1 MFPEIEMIKIK
12 RKRLGLT
19 QKKLAELVGVSQP
32 LIARIESGDFDPK
45 LSLVRRIFEVLEEV
59 EGKAINAEKI
69 MNSPVKVVETT
80 ARLREA
86 VEIMMKHG
94 ISQMPVV
101 KKSKVVGSITE
112 SGVVKI
118 MLEKGVA
125 AGKIRVEEC
134 MEAPFPT
141 VSKDECLDTI
151 SKLLLSSP
159 AVLVSERSKLLG
171 IITKHDVMKAIR
183 F

>member
-45 LSLVRRIFEVLEEV
+45 LSLIRKIFNVLEEV

-69 MNSPVKVVETT
+69 MNYPVKIINAKAKLIDAVET
-80 ARLREA
+80 
-86 VEIMMKHG
+86 MMKHD

-101 KKSKVVGSITE
+101 KKDEIVGSITE
-112 SGVVKI
+112 SSVVKI
-118 MLEKGVA
+118 MLEKGTN
-125 AGKIRVEEC
+125 AGKTRVEEC
-134 MEAPFPT
+134 MEPPFPI
-141 VSKDECLDTI
+141 VPKHERLNTI
-151 SKLLLSSP
+151 SKLLLNSP
-159 AVLVSERSKLLG
+159 AVIVCEEKEILG
-171 IITKHDVMKAIR
+171 IITKHDVMKVIK

>member
-12 RKRLGLT
+12 RRRLGLT

-69 MNSPVKVVETT
+69 MNSPVKVVEANT
-80 ARLREA
+80 RLKEA
-86 VEIMMKHG
+86 VEMMMKDG

-101 KKSKVVGSITE
+101 KDGKVVGSITE
-112 SGVVKI
+112 SGIVKV
-118 MLEKGVA
+118 MLEKGTA
-125 AGKIRVEEC
+125 AGKIKVEEC
-134 MEAPFPT
+134 MEPPFPAI
-141 VSKDECLDTI
+141 SKNECLDTI
-151 SKLLLSSP
+151 SKLLLNSP
-159 AVLVSERSKLLG
+159 AVIVGEDENLLG
-171 IITKHDVMKAIR
+171 IITKHDVMKALK

>member
-12 RKRLGLT
+12 RRRLGLT

-45 LSLVRRIFEVLEEV
+45 LSLVRKIFGVLEEF
-59 EGKAINAEKI
+59 EGKAVNAEKI
-69 MNSPVKVVETT
+69 MNAPVKVVNATSK
-80 ARLREA
+80 LKDA
-86 VEIMMKHG
+86 VRMMMEDG
-94 ISQMPVV
+94 ISQMPVL
-101 KKSKVVGSITE
+101 KDGKMVGSITE

-118 MLEKGVA
+118 MLEKGMAV
-125 AGKIRVEEC
+125 GKMRVEEC

-141 VSKDECLDTI
+141 VSKNECLDTI
-151 SKLLLSSP
+151 SKLLLNSP
-159 AVLVSERSKLLG
+159 AVIVGDSYNLFG
-171 IITKHDVMKAIR
+171 IITKHDVMKAMR

>member
-45 LSLVRRIFEVLEEV
+45 LSLVRKIFEVLDEV
-59 EGKAINAEKI
+59 EGKAINAERI
-69 MNSPVKVVETT
+69 MNSPVKTIE
-80 ARLREA
+80 ASAKLKDA
-86 VEIMMKHG
+86 VEEMMRDG

-101 KKSKVVGSITE
+101 RGGRVVGSITE
-112 SGVVKI
+112 SGVVRI
-118 MLEKGVA
+118 MLERGTA
-125 AGKIRVEEC
+125 AGRIKVEEC
-134 MEAPFPT
+134 MEPPFPT
-141 VSKDECLDTI
+141 VSKEECLDVI

-159 AVLVSERSKLLG
+159 AVIVGEEDRILG
-171 IITKHDVMKAIR
+171 IITKHDVMKALK

>member
-45 LSLVRRIFEVLEEV
+45 LSLVRKIFEVLEEV

-94 ISQMPVV
+94 ISQMPIV

-141 VSKDECLDTI
+141 VSKCECLDTI

>member
-69 MNSPVKVVETT
+69 MNSPVKVVETN

>member
-69 MNSPVKVVETT
+69 MNSPVKVIDSN
-80 ARLREA
+80 ARLIEA
-86 VEIMMKHG
+86 VELMTQNG
-94 ISQMPVV
+94 ISQLPVV
-101 KKSKVVGSITE
+101 KNGRIVGSITE
-112 SGVVKI
+112 SGVVRI
-118 MLEKGVA
+118 MLEKGTA
-125 AGKIRVEEC
+125 AGNIKVEEC

-141 VSKDECLDTI
+141 VSKDECLDVV
-151 SKLLLSSP
+151 SKLLLGSP
-159 AVLVSERSKLLG
+159 AVIVGEEDKILG

>member
-45 LSLVRRIFEVLEEV
+45 LSLVRKIFEVLEEV

-125 AGKIRVEEC
+125 AGKIRVEDC

-141 VSKDECLDTI
+141 VSKNECLDTI

>member
-12 RKRLGLT
+12 RKKLGLT

-45 LSLVRRIFEVLEEV
+45 LSLVRKIFEVLEEV

-69 MNSPVKVVETT
+69 MNSPVKEVEANT
-80 ARLREA
+80 RLKDA
-86 VEIMMKHG
+86 VEMMVEDG

-101 KKSKVVGSITE
+101 KDGKVVGSITE
-112 SGVVKI
+112 SGIVKI
-118 MLEKGVA
+118 MLEKGTA
-125 AGKIRVEEC
+125 AGKIKVEEC
-134 MEAPFPT
+134 MEPPFPAI
-141 VSKDECLDTI
+141 SKSECLDTI
-151 SKLLLSSP
+151 SKLLLNSP
-159 AVLVSERSKLLG
+159 AVIVGEDENLLG
-171 IITKHDVMKAIR
+171 IITKHDVMKALK